1 MASKTRKRSFTTDT
15 LHFELEPS
23 DWRRHAEEGWEKN
36 AAGNVARY
44 VVRNAARKVA
54 KHVVR
59 SVVTSVARGVL

>member
-1 MASKTRKRSFTTDT
+1 M

-23 DWRRHAEEGWEKN
+23 DWSRHAEEGWEKN

-54 KHVVR
+54 QHVVR